1 MVEPVTDP
9 VTDVLATA
17 VDEAVVP
24 GLVAVVA
31 GPEGLRYEQ
40 ALGVRD
46 TAEGDPVALDT
57 VFRIASQTKLLTAI
71 SILQLVEQGRIGLD
85 TPVGDVLPA
94 FDELPVLE
102 GFDGDEPRIRPARGR
117 ATLRQLLT
125 HTSGL
130 AYDIW
135 NDDVDR
141 YHDIGG
147 IPRLQTGSRAVLR
160 HAAGLG
166 PRYALQLRHEHGLGR
181 PAGRAARRPAARALL
196 AGRAVRPAGPRR
208 HDAGAERRPAGPHG
222 AGARAGRERRLGAD
236 GDRLRPRP
244 RAVRRRALPLLARP
258 TTTCALQ
265 RMVLRGGEL
274 DGRRYLRSETVEAMF
289 RNHIGELGLG
299 TIVAAHL
306 DESRDVPLGARKWGL
321 GIMVEPDG
329 VEDGRAPGSGSWMG
343 GFNSFYWID
352 PASRLTA
359 ALYTATVPF
368 YDAPIVELALAFER
382 AVYAAAPTTPGS

>member
-1 MVEPVTDP
+1 MVEPLTGT

-141 YHDIGG
+141 YHDVGS
-147 IPRLQTGSRAVLR
+147 IPRLQTGSRASFAMPLVSDPGTR
-160 HAAGLG
+160 FSYGTSMDWVGL
-166 PRYALQLRHEHGLGR
+166 LVEHLDGR
-181 PAGRAARRPAARALL
+181 PLERYWQEELCDPLGLPDTTPAPSEAQRARMAP
-196 AGRAVRPAGPRR
+196 V
-208 HDAGAERRPAGPHG
+208 HVQD
-222 AGARAGRERRLGAD
+222 AD
-236 GDRLRPRP
+236 GAWVPTAIDFARDPELYAGGHCLYSTAHDYLR
-244 RAVRRRALPLLARP
+244 
-258 TTTCALQ
+258 LQ

-274 DGRRYLRSETVEAMF
+274 DGRRYLQPETVEAMF
-289 RNHIGELGLG
+289 RNQIGELGLG

-306 DESRDVPLGARKWGL
+306 DESRDVPLGERKWGL

-329 VEDGRAPGSGSWMG
+329 VHGGRAPGSGSWMG

-382 AVYAAAPTTPGS
+382 AVYAATPTIPGS